1 MLRFGVAG
9 LLRADDST
17 RSGMIMRARVALSGY
32 WALSQAW
39 RGVRRVSGSQG
50 CSAQTIPHRPA

>member
-17 RSGMIMRARVALSGY
+17 RSGMIMRDRVALSGFEGG
-32 WALSQAW
+32 L
-39 RGVRRVSGSQG
+39 RGEV
-50 CSAQTIPHRPA
+50 A